1 MKKTEVYNMSATSA
15 TSSQVHSLYPS
26 VAPAT
31 SVFALATAPS
41 LSELE
46 VADQQVPVLAPP
58 PKVSARA
65 TSLTILKDCT
75 PVFEEHMRVISQTC
89 IFVLSALAITFAA
102 LSQPVVCLGLLSAT
116 SASFIGYN
124 LITHALDQKRKN
136 EALCRSVEFGDIDNI
151 QLLWNLGANIN
162 ALNQDGYT
170 PFHLAVR
177 LGDIEMMQLLL
188 SLGADVNTQDSS
200 GKTALAWA
208 CGGKTSVELNEGVVQ
223 FLLNNAQVHPTLA
236 DRDGV
241 TPLHWAIKAGNA
253 QSVSQMVSLLCTK
266 NIGVGAA
273 DRDGLTPLHWAAKA
287 GNEQIVSLLCAQR
300 IYVDAKDRDGRTA
313 LHLACDSDSTDPSRL
328 LVIRRLLEKGAYP
341 HEQNNQGQNCWDLA
355 RNKKNNQI
363 LELLAHRP
371 LPKPSSGSSVS
382 VSSRCAPCVVV
393 AAQVAS
399 AAPIQAVAAM
409 SEPES
414 PSQMPSSA
422 MPVTDLKNCTPV
434 FAERD
439 RTIAQICVVVF
450 VALAITFAALSQVGV
465 CLGLLGAAGMSVFG
479 YNYMTHVIDQ
489 EQKNAALFLAV
500 QSGDVKN
507 VRLFL
512 QLGAELGCLDND
524 GRTPLH
530 RAVDAKQRET
540 AEFLIANGALSF
552 TKYRYNMNWNQ
563 QEKNDALWNAVKY
576 DNLEGV
582 QFLLVMGASVQT
594 QNALGNTPLHYA
606 CFCGYQ
612 RLIEIFVKGKYVDI
626 DVTNA
631 EGLTPLQAVL
641 KRGMGCSFDS
651 WGMGRTLDTLLSLGA
666 NVEILTSRADNLLH
680 LALSAEYI
688 PEPMIL
694 ASLIKSG
701 VGIRQKNIDDVTP
714 LQLFQQ
720 RNYYELRSNWLEQC
734 AARVAPHGGSPVT
747 P

>member
-530 RAVDAKQRET
+530 RAVDAKQREV

-552 TKYRYNMNWNQ
+552 TNYRYNKNWG
-563 QEKNDALWNAVKY
+563 QEEKDQALWRAVEWDDMETLK
-576 DNLEGV
+576 L
-582 QFLLVMGASVQT
+582 LLVMGA
-594 QNALGNTPLHYA
+594 NGHMICNGYALLHLA
-606 CFCGYQ
+606 CLWG
-612 RLIEIFVKGKYVDI
+612 RIELIKFLVKGKYVDI
-626 DVTNA
+626 DVKNTD
-631 EGLTPLQAVL
+631 GLTPLQTIFLAPRHYWHKDSSAVP
-641 KRGMGCSFDS
+641 
-651 WGMGRTLDTLLSLGA
+651 LLSLGA
-666 NVEILTSRADNLLH
+666 NVKMLTTDGNNLLH
-680 LALSAEYI
+680 LALSAEH
-688 PEPMIL
+688 PPDPTFLE
-694 ASLIKSG
+694 SLIRSG
-701 VGIRQKNIDDVTP
+701 VDIHRKNNNGVTP
-714 LQLFQQ
+714 LVIF
-720 RNYYELRSNWLEQC
+720 RRRRRYGHYCEKNSDWLELC
-734 AARVAPHGGSPVT
+734 AARVARSMEGSPAT
-747 P
+747 S